1 LGSPTGNASI
11 GTQNNAATLT
21 IVDDDSSLQFS
32 APTFSVNEDGT
43 PIAAVTV
50 TRTGIATGAVSATVN
65 LTDGTATAAADYD
78 GTPIVVNFA
87 DGDSAPKTVPIRI
100 LNDTLVEG
108 DETVSLSLGSPTG
121 NASIGTQNNAATLT
135 IVEDDSPSAA
145 IPTLSAASLVRDSIT
160 GFSLASAIDSNKVS
174 NVWQDGIALQGGN
187 TDIENNDLTNANTS
201 DALTSGGIPV
211 QDSSLFAGSGLL
223 AVDMLSNFIT
233 NFLNPVPG
241 TSGIGAPNVMINYND
256 LLRGTGPN
264 GIAGVGASLEPF
276 NLFPTSV

>member
-1 LGSPTGNASI
+1 
-11 GTQNNAATLT
+11 
-21 IVDDDSSLQFS
+21 
-32 APTFSVNEDGT
+32 
-43 PIAAVTV
+43 
-50 TRTGIATGAVSATVN
+50 VN
-65 LTDGTATAAADYD
+65 LTDGTATAAVDYD
-78 GTPIVVNFA
+78 RTPIVVNFA